1 MSGSVINTSRTVEQT
16 LYLFRPGSKMDVLSL
31 LERRMYYSNV
41 AHTMGRKRKRR
52 DCVEG
57 RGPDDDARP

>member
-16 LYLFRPGSKMDVLSL
+16 LYLFRPGSKEDGLSL

-52 DCVEG
+52 GCVEG